1 VSPSK
6 GQLCDRA
13 RHWASLRLDG
23 ELSELEAALL
33 DAHLERCPGCR
44 DFAEEAD
51 GVVGALR
58 AVALEP
64 LQAPVV
70 IPLRHRP
77 RRVRALQTAVAVALV
92 LAAAALGSVLGVA
105 NRGASQSTAPTR
117 HVAMIASADSPD
129 TLRKLRRPT
138 LIGTAHAIPRNR
150 ALIGD
155 V

>member
-1 VSPSK
+1 MKRLSTTACDQA
-6 GQLCDRA
+6 GQWL
-13 RHWASLRLDG
+13 SLRLDG
-23 ELSELEAALL
+23 ELSELEGALL
-33 DAHLERCPGCR
+33 DAHLQRCPGCLA
-44 DFAEEAD
+44 FADEAD
-51 GVVGALR
+51 GIVGALR

-64 LQAPVV
+64 LHAPVV

-92 LAAAALGSVLGVA
+92 LAAAALGSLLGVA
-105 NRGASQSTAPTR
+105 NRDSQSAVPTR

-138 LIGTAHAIPRNR
+138 LIGTAHQIPRNR

>member
-44 DFAEEAD
+44 AFADEAD
-51 GVVGALR
+51 GIVGALR

-64 LQAPVV
+64 LEAPVV

-92 LAAAALGSVLGVA
+92 LAAAALGSLLGVA
-105 NRGASQSTAPTR
+105 NRESQTATPAR

-138 LIGTAHAIPRNR
+138 LVAKGHAVPRNR
-150 ALIGD
+150 ALRED